1 MLDLHGISPA
11 SFRLIVN
18 EEVSGESVYNARYR
32 HLTWP
37 GYSSGATG
45 GIGYDFGQQ
54 SRDQVTADWSGKLP
68 PAMVKA
74 LTKCCGVTGE
84 KAKPLALSLRE
95 QVDIPW
101 PVALDVFSNHDVP
114 RFAAIMR
121 AALPGVD
128 LLGADCQG
136 VLLSITFNRGASYA
150 KAGPRYAEMREI
162 KAAIKSGELAQIPA
176 LIRSMKRLWDP
187 ASGLPGRRERE
198 AALFEHGLATDHPE
212 HHQALPEVAPI
223 PDPEMVARVQQQL
236 KNLGYFQVGAIDG
249 SLTPKGK
256 TADAILAFRNKNG
269 LPLTPTI
276 DDQFL
281 DALAHATPP
290 VIAEE
295 RANATVQDLR
305 AQKSETV
312 SLTDKF
318 KGWAGKLFGLASG
331 TGGAGVLAVI
341 TDQATAVT
349 NAKQAVGGLGLTSQ
363 SIMIIAAVVAMLV
376 VCAGIALLI
385 WHVADIIENKR
396 VADYQIGKNP

>member
-1 MLDLHGISPA
+1 MLDLHGISAA

-18 EEVSGESVYNARYR
+18 EEVSGENAYNARYR

-54 SRDQVTADWSGKLP
+54 TRAQMIADWTGKLP

-74 LTKCCGVTGE
+74 LTKCCGVTGAA
-84 KAKPLALSLRE
+84 AKPLALSLRE
-95 QVDIPW
+95 QVDISW
-101 PVALDVFSNHDVP
+101 ETALDVFSNHDVP

-121 AALPGVD
+121 AALPGVE

-150 KAGPRYAEMREI
+150 KAGPRYAEMRGI
-162 KAAIKSGELAQIPA
+162 KAAIKSGDLAQIPA

-187 ASGLPGRRERE
+187 KSGLPGRRERE
-198 AALFEHGLATDHPE
+198 ADLFEHGLATDHPE
-212 HHQALPEVAPI
+212 HHEALPEVAPI

-249 SLTPKGK
+249 SFEPKGK
-256 TADAILAFRNKNG
+256 TADAVLAFRNKNG
-269 LPLTPTI
+269 LPLTSTI

-281 DALAHATPP
+281 EALAHATPP
-290 VIAEE
+290 EIAET
-295 RANATVQDLR
+295 RATATVEDLR

-312 SLTDKF
+312 SITDQV
-318 KGWAGKLFGLASG
+318 KGWGGKLFGASSG
-331 TGGAGVLAVI
+331 LSGAGAIAVI
-341 TDQATAVT
+341 TDKATALT

-363 SIMIIAAVVAMLV
+363 SVVIILSLV
-376 VCAGIALLI
+376 VGLVALAGAGLLI
-385 WHVADIIENKR
+385 WRIADRIEKKR
-396 VADYQIGKNP
+396 LADYQIGKNP